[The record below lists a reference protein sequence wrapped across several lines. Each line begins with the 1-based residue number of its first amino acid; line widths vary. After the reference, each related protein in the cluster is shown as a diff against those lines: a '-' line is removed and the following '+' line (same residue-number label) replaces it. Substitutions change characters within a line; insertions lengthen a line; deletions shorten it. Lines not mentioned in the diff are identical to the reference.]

1 MLPDFHAQPCLTS
14 SGRAISPEAARV
26 IGTIDERLSAL
37 LCKAEGVPQYLIHGP
52 DFSSLSTWESN
63 RKNQGSRHDHLVAFL
78 CNVGVKT
85 VRSARA
91 FFAKGKKNHTCTPAP
106 ATTRGHTS
114 KEQEADQLPDM
125 DDVTEQLVPCASTL
139 AGVRGHYV
147 KASHHNA
154 KEHAIALVLG
164 RLYLFV
170 EVQGLSVRAL
180 HGFQTQ
186 LLLAGAPLG
195 QKHHS
200 WHTASAFC
208 GIAAR
213 LCLKATAKSFWAKPP
228 NLQHPS
234 TWRLTFDGVTIRN
247 GATTIILLV
256 VFTNA
261 EGDIVVKLVGILK
274 DATNSTGE
282 DCARA
287 LYDLID
293 SNLALTSGT
302 GDYVSTEGLPLYV
315 PAASQDQAINR
326 AELLTSII
334 CDMAYSGNTGNKA
347 DAFLAKLLRVHG
359 LIGRDRRI
367 GMADMFHCYDICG
380 AKSWN
385 FNKGRNESDDADGS
399 MSESSSTSSRD
410 STGSAGHGTA
420 SLDSWVRLCRR
431 LRKAL
436 GRGHGNAH
444 LVRGYKDS
452 RIPGRPQITIPGQ
465 TRKIVYAGKMLRQ
478 SFRHYEARYR
488 GLWYYATDLRQGV
501 AKACDLITKCE
512 QELSTKHP
520 CHGAGPQE
528 AQRSSLRQ
536 TLHKARR
543 DKARYSKLLQ
553 KVTRLGTSLANGSQ
567 ILQPLLVHGL
577 FSTVGGFLCGARAVQ
592 ETCQVF
598 FPLHVMSASVW
609 WNLRHWGEHPPK
621 LAREKEALAAPQGT
635 EGQLLS
641 GFRCVVCGLLKKSAQ
656 ELFEHSRSCHCKR
669 DGLPNHAAKH
679 HELLNPARVLRPRR
693 CFCDMQE
700 VPRVSVDSKD
710 PFWHLAL
717 RQEGA
722 VVPSLYELS
731 GVLNILNCLFGYV
744 VFPADKATL
753 AMSQDQEALA
763 NICAIAPEIQDCCR
777 FFLVV
782 LRRALWRAAPMW
794 WAFSLGYMASG
805 RWQRCS
811 VEAFEAP
818 GLMIVEGLKQ
828 RTLKQARNTFQAI
841 QKALS
846 SLPGFFMDLAHNFQQ
861 DVLQSHG
868 NHIPQTVRDSSAA
881 LFWLPEILS
890 DSRLINQT
898 FQTELAE
905 NIFWQPR
912 MSCLPRVLA
921 YVANQVESFE
931 WPNTEIMMRQYKE
944 LMTAWAA
951 LFHKRNGETCREAW
965 RPCHGAGPLQFQWKW
980 WWKQSHVNVKFRPPV
995 GCEAAFA
1002 LYHFTGMFGISEAYA
1017 ESVASLLKRY
1027 MSARASHLGTDRV
1040 IEKVI
1045 LSNSGLKG
1053 DGSDDIFILRCWA
1066 DFFGGLNTKRFR
1078 FHNLRPSK
1086 RQCRFPVCKGS
1097 KVINTFRKKA
1107 QNSRESNLISAR
1119 FLKNIPLLA
1128 RQNKRKVIHGARA
1141 WRKALCREA

>member
-1 MLPDFHAQPCLTS
+1 
-14 SGRAISPEAARV
+14 
-26 IGTIDERLSAL
+26 
-37 LCKAEGVPQYLIHGP
+37 
-52 DFSSLSTWESN
+52 
-63 RKNQGSRHDHLVAFL
+63 
-78 CNVGVKT
+78 
-85 VRSARA
+85 
-91 FFAKGKKNHTCTPAP
+91 
-106 ATTRGHTS
+106 
-114 KEQEADQLPDM
+114 
-125 DDVTEQLVPCASTL
+125 
-139 AGVRGHYV
+139 
-147 KASHHNA
+147 
-154 KEHAIALVLG
+154 
-164 RLYLFV
+164 
-170 EVQGLSVRAL
+170 
-180 HGFQTQ
+180 
-186 LLLAGAPLG
+186 
-195 QKHHS
+195 
-200 WHTASAFC
+200 
-208 GIAAR
+208 
-213 LCLKATAKSFWAKPP
+213 
-228 NLQHPS
+228 
-234 TWRLTFDGVTIRN
+234 
-247 GATTIILLV
+247 
-256 VFTNA
+256 
-261 EGDIVVKLVGILK
+261 
-274 DATNSTGE
+274 
-282 DCARA
+282 
-287 LYDLID
+287 
-293 SNLALTSGT
+293 
-302 GDYVSTEGLPLYV
+302 
-315 PAASQDQAINR
+315 
-326 AELLTSII
+326 
-334 CDMAYSGNTGNKA
+334 
-347 DAFLAKLLRVHG
+347 
-359 LIGRDRRI
+359 
-367 GMADMFHCYDICG
+367 MADMFHCYDICG

-385 FNKGRNESDDADGS
+385 FNKGDDADGS
-399 MSESSSTSSRD
+399 MSESSSTSSSG

-431 LRKAL
+431 LRATL

-465 TRKIVYAGKMLRQ
+465 TRKIVYAGKFLRQ

-488 GLWYYATDLRQGV
+488 GLWYYATHLRQDV
-501 AKACDLITKCE
+501 AKARDLIAKCE
-512 QELSTKHP
+512 QELSTMHP

-536 TLHKARR
+536 TLHKARK

-609 WNLRHWGEHPPK
+609 WNLRHRGEPPPK

-641 GFRCVVCGLLKKSAQ
+641 GFRCEVCGLLKKSAQ
-656 ELFEHSRSCHCKR
+656 ELFQHSKDCHCKR

-679 HELLNPARVLRPRR
+679 HDLLKPTSVLRPRR
-693 CFCDMQE
+693 CFCDTQE

-731 GVLNILNCLFGYV
+731 GVLNILDCLFGYV

-794 WAFSLGYMASG
+794 WAFSLAYMASG

-965 RPCHGAGPLQFQWKW
+965 GPCHGAGPPQFQWKW

-1002 LYHFTGMFGISEAYA
+1002 LYHFTGMFGISEAHA

-1027 MSARASHLGTDRV
+1027 MYARHSRLGTDRV

-1066 DFFGGLNTKRFR
+1066 EFFGGLNKKRFR
-1078 FHNLRPSK
+1078 FHNIKATK
-1086 RQCRFPVCKGS
+1086 RRRRFPGCNGS
-1097 KVINTFRKKA
+1097 KVINTFLKKK
-1107 QNSRESNLISAR
+1107 QNSLERSLISAQ
-1119 FLKNIPLLA
+1119 FLKKIPLLA